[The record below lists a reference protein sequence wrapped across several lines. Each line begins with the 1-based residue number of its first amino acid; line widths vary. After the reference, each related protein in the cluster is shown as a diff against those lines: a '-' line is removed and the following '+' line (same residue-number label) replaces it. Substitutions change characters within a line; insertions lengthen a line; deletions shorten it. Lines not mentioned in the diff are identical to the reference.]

1 MNQVKIPSS
10 VPTSSLAIG
19 FILLI
24 TLIPYFGAWGTVQ
37 AGHVGV
43 VTRLGAVHRVAN
55 PGLVIKIP
63 LIEQVALMETRTQI
77 EQVEASSASK
87 DLQEVKA
94 TVALNFHLRG
104 EKAVDVYQNIGID
117 YKERIIAP
125 AIQEAFKATT
135 AKFTASELIGKR
147 EAVKALAYS
156 ELKKRLGKYNIIV
169 DDFNIV
175 NFKFSDDFDAAIEQ
189 KTVAQ
194 QNKERASIEAQTAL
208 VQAQGQVNA
217 QQALREG
224 GSLTPEYLN
233 FLAVQKWNG
242 VLPNATN
249 GVPFLQ
255 IPIK

>member
-1 MNQVKIPSS
+1 MKIQSIS
-10 VPTSSLAIG
+10 AAS
-19 FILLI
+19 LLI
-24 TLIPYFGAWGTVQ
+24 GLFLLIIFIPFFGTWSTVG

-43 VTRLGAVHRVAN
+43 ITRLGAVSRVAN
-55 PGLVIKIP
+55 PGLVLKIP
-63 LIEQVALMETRTQI
+63 FIEQVALMETRTQI

-104 EKAVDVYQNIGID
+104 EKAVDVYQNIGVD

-125 AIQEAFKATT
+125 AIQEAFKA
-135 AKFTASELIGKR
+135 ASAQFTASELIGKR
-147 EAVKALAYS
+147 EAVKSLVYNQ
-156 ELKKRLGKYNIIV
+156 LKKRLDKYNIVV

-194 QNKERASIEAQTAL
+194 QNKERATIEAQTAL
-208 VQAQGQVNA
+208 VQAEGQVNA
-217 QQALREG
+217 QKALREG
-224 GSLTPEYLN
+224 GSLTTEYLN

-249 GVPFLQ
+249 GTPFIQ
-255 IPIK
+255 IPVK

>member
-1 MNQVKIPSS
+1 MSTKGPPALVC
-10 VPTSSLAIG
+10 L
-19 FILLI
+19 
-24 TLIPYFGAWGTVQ
+24 
-37 AGHVGV
+37 
-43 VTRLGAVHRVAN
+43 RN
-55 PGLVIKIP
+55 P
-63 LIEQVALMETRTQI
+63 
-77 EQVEASSASK
+77 
-87 DLQEVKA
+87 
-94 TVALNFHLRG
+94 
-104 EKAVDVYQNIGID
+104 
-117 YKERIIAP
+117 P